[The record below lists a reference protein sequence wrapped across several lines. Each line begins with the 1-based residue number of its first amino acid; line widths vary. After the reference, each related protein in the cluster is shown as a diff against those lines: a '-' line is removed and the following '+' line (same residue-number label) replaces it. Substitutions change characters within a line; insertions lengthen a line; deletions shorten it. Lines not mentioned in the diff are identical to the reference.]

1 MWAQLA
7 NWMPGPL
14 AAPFEALDEMFDA
27 GGPMMRFIF
36 LAALVMWTLI
46 VERYWFFSSV
56 FPQRAGQLRREW
68 EARPTR
74 RTWSSRRI
82 RAAMISEMNVAMQAG
97 LPLMKVIIPICPLLG
112 LLGTIGG
119 MLEVFDIM
127 ALKGAVDA
135 RAMAN
140 GVSHAMVATL
150 SGLGVAISGMFF
162 VNRFSARVRVQTEL
176 LADQLRYQ

>member
-1 MWAQLA
+1 MWAEIAQAL
-7 NWMPGPL
+7 PGPL
-14 AAPFEALDEMFDA
+14 AYPFEALDELFEA
-27 GGPMMRFIF
+27 GGPMMTFIF

-46 VERYWFFSSV
+46 VERYWFFAFV
-56 FPQRAGQLRREW
+56 FPRRTRELRQQW
-68 EARPTR
+68 EARTTR

-82 RAAMISEMNVAMQAG
+82 RAAMISEMNVAMQSG
-97 LPLMKVIIPICPLLG
+97 LQLMKVIIPICPLLG

-162 VNRFSARVRVQTEL
+162 VSRFISRVRVQTEL